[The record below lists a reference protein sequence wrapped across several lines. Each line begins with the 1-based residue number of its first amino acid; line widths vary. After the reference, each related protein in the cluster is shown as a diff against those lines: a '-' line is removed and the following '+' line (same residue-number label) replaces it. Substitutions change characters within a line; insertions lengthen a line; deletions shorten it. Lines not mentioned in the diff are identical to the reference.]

1 MTDEQLEHVAIR
13 SQMARAVDAHLQW
26 LDARAKWLRKEYLN
40 GGNFEHL
47 SAREA
52 ECLLAA
58 ERLKELLPSADD
70 RSIPCSKTRA

>member
-1 MTDEQLEHVAIR
+1 MSWRDENLDCIAGAKVLHVVDRETI
-13 SQMARAVDAHLQW
+13 DAHLAW

-58 ERLKELLPSADD
+58 ERLKELLS
-70 RSIPCSKTRA
+70 SSEGSK